1 MSGLPVINLPAVE
14 TGRIINKE
22 SCFLWLFCHIDKPH
36 QSSFILVL
44 LSWLSKTFLL
54 LISQ

>member
-44 LSWLSKTFLL
+44 LS
-54 LISQ
+54 